1 MSMLKTSKSG
11 KDTPV
16 SVSFPRSDFIEMTV
30 LSEMFFFFFPPP
42 PVSAYSATFWSVW
55 LKSRDFKSVL
65 CLRVLRTAKSPVVLA
80 TEKLWDILSR
90 SLVNTGF
97 RCYWE
102 QYEAAYRGISLAFQG

>member
-1 MSMLKTSKSG
+1 MSMLKTSKSV
-11 KDTPV
+11 KDSPV
-16 SVSFPRSDFIEMTV
+16 SVSFPSSEFIEMTV
-30 LSEMFFFFFPPP
+30 LSEMLFFFPLP

-80 TEKLWDILSR
+80 TEKLWDTLSR